1 MAKVGAF
8 GQGIRRINAVLQALG
23 RGPRSGLRLTDVALQ
38 TKLNKAT
45 AHRLL
50 SGLCEV
56 GLVEQDET
64 SGQFHLSFEMF
75 ILGSSAVNRY
85 GLSEIARTHLLRLEG
100 KSNDT
105 TYLSVRSG
113 LDAVCIDRHEGSYPV
128 KVLTLN
134 VGDRRPLGIGGA
146 GLALLAFM
154 PDGEIDRTLEAN
166 RERLAA
172 YPGITISKL
181 YSLIETTR
189 RQGYSFFDGLVVP
202 EMAGMGVPIIGQGGR
217 VIAAMGVAAI
227 RDRMQGERRAN
238 LLEWMQAE
246 AKALEAKLSTLMT
259 GLTETGIESMKR
271 GGVARSAR
279 HAQPPARIAPS
290 KTRRKSRRQARVV
303 AEKR

>member
-23 RGPRSGLRLTDVALQ
+23 RGPRSGLRLTDVAAQ

-56 GLVEQDET
+56 GLVEQDNT

-75 ILGSSAVNRY
+75 ILGSAAVNRY
-85 GLSEIARTHLLRLEG
+85 GLSEIARTHLLRLES

-134 VGDRRPLGIGGA
+134 VGDRRPLGIGGG

-154 PDGEIDRTLEAN
+154 PDAEIDKTLEAN
-166 RERLAA
+166 RKRLEA
-172 YPGITISKL
+172 YAGITIPKL

-189 RQGYSFFDGLVVP
+189 RQGYAFFDGLVVP

-227 RDRMQGERRAN
+227 RDRMQGERRSN
-238 LLEWMQAE
+238 LLDWMKAE

-259 GLTETGIESMKR
+259 GLTETGIENMKR
-271 GGVARSAR
+271 GGVPRAAR
-279 HAQPPARIAPS
+279 HSPPPVRSSVPRARR
-290 KTRRKSRRQARVV
+290 KTSRKSRQAQH
-303 AEKR
+303 

>member
-8 GQGIRRINAVLQALG
+8 GQGIRRINAVLQVLG
-23 RGPRSGLRLTDVALQ
+23 RGPRSGLRLTDVASQ

-56 GLVEQDET
+56 GLVEQDNA

-85 GLSEIARTHLLRLEG
+85 GLSEIARTHLMRLES

-134 VGDRRPLGIGGA
+134 VGDRRPLGIGGG

-154 PDGEIDRTLEAN
+154 PDTEIEKTLDANRKRLEA
-166 RERLAA
+166 
-172 YPGITISKL
+172 YTGITIPKL

-189 RQGYSFFDGLVVP
+189 RQGYAFFDGLVVP
-202 EMAGMGVPIIGQGGR
+202 EMAGMGMPIMGQGGR

-227 RDRMQGERRAN
+227 RDRMQGERRSN
-238 LLEWMQAE
+238 LLEWMKTE

-259 GLTETGIESMKR
+259 GLTETGLENLKR
-271 GGVARSAR
+271 GGMPRAARSSAPAASSSVTRAR
-279 HAQPPARIAPS
+279 R
-290 KTRRKSRRQARVV
+290 KTSRKSRQAQH
-303 AEKR
+303 